1 MLNYQQYLKYTGKKY
16 LKIKTEKAAI
26 TDQETL
32 KEVIDCLIEHIPLET
47 KNAST
52 QEDLYNII
60 IGAASQI
67 VASENAAKKLKK
79 SYSGKTVRNYLTK
92 LVSFKE
98 LENKLNLAL
107 ISKLPRRI
115 KKGKHKL
122 AIDLNWEHPILAK
135 RGK

>member
-1 MLNYQQYLKYTGKKY
+1 MLNYQQYLKYTGEKY
-16 LKIKTEKAAI
+16 LEIKTEKAAI

-67 VASENAAKKLKK
+67 DSIENAAKKLKK

-98 LENKLNLAL
+98 ARK
-107 ISKLPRRI
+107 
-115 KKGKHKL
+115 
-122 AIDLNWEHPILAK
+122 
-135 RGK
+135 